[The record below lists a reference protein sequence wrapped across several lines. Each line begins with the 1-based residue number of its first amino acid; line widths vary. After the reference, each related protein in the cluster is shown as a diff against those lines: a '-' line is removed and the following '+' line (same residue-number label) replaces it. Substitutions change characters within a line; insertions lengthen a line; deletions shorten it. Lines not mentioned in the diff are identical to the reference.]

1 MAGYQRVRST
11 VTLFAQTT
19 FTWLER
25 ATRGEWAPLLIGPGD
40 IPLEQIGV
48 REALLGSGIIE
59 SETTV
64 ANYRQVIAT
73 DLVGE
78 GGESGI
84 AACLDK
90 DFVGRDTWAA
100 SNPRAAQRMATALL
114 LYSLTPRPGGKLG
127 ATDAEIKA
135 ASFVPD
141 LSFAATDAETVF
153 NALKDAETGLG
164 ALNIMAGQGGQ
175 PPRFQLTTRQTLQM
189 LFRAQ
194 RSAVTE
200 KDRDL
205 QVAAVVERLMSQ
217 GSGFSKVRF
226 IRDEKDSFG
235 RPRSDAEIFVNLDE
249 RNVIRLCVLD
259 PSRWTL
265 LNGRDDDT
273 RKAIRMAFG
282 VGQGAL
288 AVTHAAS
295 LVIACVNTQRR
306 SLARQRATEFLA
318 WTRVANIGVV
328 RDDAGLL
335 AQANNQVQAAKIAL
349 DKEVNRAFQHF
360 AYLIRDAQG
369 VLDVRFAK
377 FDDDSKTSLSGANI
391 WDQLVEFGRAVKPGA
406 LKELGLLLA
415 LEGELPRT
423 LSEVVALFWT
433 NPRMPMIS
441 SIEELI

>member
-1 MAGYQRVRST
+1 MRLVETEWANLAGYQRVRST

-19 FTWLER
+19 FTWIER
-25 ATRGEWAPLLIGPGD
+25 ANRGEWAPLLIGPGD
-40 IPLEQIGV
+40 VPLDQIGV

-64 ANYRQVIAT
+64 ANFRQVIAT

-84 AACLDK
+84 AARLDK
-90 DFVGRDTWAA
+90 DFVIKDTWAT

-135 ASFVPD
+135 ASFIPD
-141 LSFAATDAETVF
+141 LSFVATDAETVF

-200 KDRDL
+200 KDRDF
-205 QVAAVVERLMSQ
+205 QVAAVAEKLMRQ
-217 GSGFSKVRF
+217 GTGFSKVRF

-235 RPRSDAEIFVNLDE
+235 QPRSNAEFFVNLDE
-249 RNVIRLCVLD
+249 RNVTRLCVLD

-295 LVIACVNTQRR
+295 LVVACVNTQRR
-306 SLARQRATEFLA
+306 NLARQRAAEFLA
-318 WTRVANIGVV
+318 WTRVANIEVV

-335 AQANNQVQAAKIAL
+335 AQANNEVQAAKIAL
-349 DKEVNRAFQHF
+349 EKEVNRAFQHF
-360 AYLIRDAQG
+360 AYLIRDVQG

-391 WDQLVEFGRAVKPGA
+391 WDHLVESGRAVKPSA
-406 LKELGLLLA
+406 LNETGLLLA

-423 LSEVVALFWT
+423 LSEVVGIILD
-433 NPRMPMIS
+433 
-441 SIEELI
+441 